1 MVKQETI
8 TILDESF
15 PSDLGVRKDI
25 IDAICSK
32 IAARDMHI
40 GITPEELYLSLDEA
54 ITNAMEHGNR
64 WNSGKRIHVTVTSK
78 SDEVV
83 IAIADEG
90 KGFDTRDIAASLKNR
105 DLLSTRGRGIYIIN
119 QFCDI
124 NWNEKG
130 NQINLRIPRGK

>member
-1 MVKQETI
+1 MVKQEKTN
-8 TILDESF
+8 ILDESY
-15 PSDLGVRKDI
+15 PSDLGIRKDI
-25 IDAICSK
+25 IDTICAK
-32 IAARDMHI
+32 IAASEMNI
-40 GITPEELYLSLDEA
+40 SIAPEELYLSLDEA

-64 WNSGKRIHVTVTSK
+64 WNSGKRIHVTVTANSG
-78 SDEVV
+78 EIV

-105 DLLSTRGRGIYIIN
+105 NLLSTRGRGIYIIN

>member
-1 MVKQETI
+1 MVKQETK
-8 TILDESF
+8 TILDVRY
-15 PSDLGVRKDI
+15 PSDLGMRKDI
-25 IDAICSK
+25 IDAICGK
-32 IAARDMHI
+32 IAAADVKI
-40 GITPEELYLSLDEA
+40 AITQEELYLSLDEA

-64 WNSGKRIHVTVTSK
+64 WNSGKNLHVTVTANS
-78 SDEVV
+78 SEII

-90 KGFDTRDIAASLKNR
+90 NGFDTRDIAESLKNR

-124 NWNEKG
+124 SWNEKG